1 MPDKEELPTTLNNS
15 FDIEIFTK
23 AMDMAFLQQQQQQQQ
38 TQQSDRRQSTSS
50 IPSTSSTTTSE
61 HQQFLALQQF
71 MAMQQQLASQFAA
84 IYSQPG
90 SIGSNVSA
98 AAAAAMN
105 PMSLFGLSSPL
116 FGTTA
121 QSPTTPTSATST
133 ISGNSLKRESNEP
146 LTPPSAKKSAP
157 TNYFSSF
164 AIDSLTA
171 AVKNDSM
178 NHRSI
183 KDEIDDDRKSL
194 NEHDSS
200 PPCGSDQSLKL
211 SPEDKLS
218 PGSDDCGKRNSKQ
231 RRYRTTF
238 SAFQLEE
245 LEKTF
250 MHTHYPDVF
259 VREELANKVNLS
271 EARVQVWFQN
281 RRAKFRKHSR
291 GQGVIGQYAAAAAAA
306 AAGHSGVLPQHF
318 ATQYAMLAG
327 GNPNADPTAFLNAF
341 NVHNQ
346 AMFDHMMLMNPLL
359 AATTS
364 GASAMTSAASL
375 SPSRDSAPAL
385 SPITSTAAP
394 LPLSPTTSSAATPIT
409 SSASANLS
417 QTAAAAGTSPSSTP
431 TATSESATASAEL
444 AQRIMA
450 ANYLQQFPSPL
461 FGNVGGADPTNLL
474 KAFFAG
480 QNSSV
485 ALEPSEKAAI
495 LPKQEESENHQ
506 SPTISSSE

>member
-1 MPDKEELPTTLNNS
+1 MPDKEEISQTLSKLNNS

-23 AMDMAFLQQQQQQQQ
+23 AMDMAFLQQQQQQQTQ
-38 TQQSDRRQSTSS
+38 QQQQQSDRRQSTSS
-50 IPSTSSTTTSE
+50 IPSTSSTTTSD
-61 HQQFLALQQF
+61 QQFLALQQF

-90 SIGSNVSA
+90 SVGSNV

-116 FGTTA
+116 FGTTV

-178 NHRSI
+178 NHSSI

-259 VREELANKVNLS
+259 VRYVLFFKKTTDVWPCKKREE
-271 EARVQVWFQN
+271 
-281 RRAKFRKHSR
+281 
-291 GQGVIGQYAAAAAAA
+291 
-306 AAGHSGVLPQHF
+306 
-318 ATQYAMLAG
+318 
-327 GNPNADPTAFLNAF
+327 D
-341 NVHNQ
+341 
-346 AMFDHMMLMNPLL
+346 
-359 AATTS
+359 
-364 GASAMTSAASL
+364 
-375 SPSRDSAPAL
+375 
-385 SPITSTAAP
+385 
-394 LPLSPTTSSAATPIT
+394 
-409 SSASANLS
+409 
-417 QTAAAAGTSPSSTP
+417 
-431 TATSESATASAEL
+431 
-444 AQRIMA
+444 
-450 ANYLQQFPSPL
+450 
-461 FGNVGGADPTNLL
+461 
-474 KAFFAG
+474 
-480 QNSSV
+480 
-485 ALEPSEKAAI
+485 
-495 LPKQEESENHQ
+495 
-506 SPTISSSE
+506 